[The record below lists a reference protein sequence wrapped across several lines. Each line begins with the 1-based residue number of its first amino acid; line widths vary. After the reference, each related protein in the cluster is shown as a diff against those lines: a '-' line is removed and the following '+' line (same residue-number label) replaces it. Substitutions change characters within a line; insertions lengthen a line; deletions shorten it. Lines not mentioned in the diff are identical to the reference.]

1 MNVNILLYSN
11 FYNILNDENSNVDMN
26 KSLSRKL
33 LYKECHLIPYD
44 LYINKN
50 IINKNDSNILDKNSF
65 KLFKTENY
73 ELKYVFI

>member
-1 MNVNILLYSN
+1 
-11 FYNILNDENSNVDMN
+11 MN

-50 IINKNDSNILDKNSF
+50 IINKNDSNILDKNDKNSY
-65 KLFKTENY
+65 KLFKTESY